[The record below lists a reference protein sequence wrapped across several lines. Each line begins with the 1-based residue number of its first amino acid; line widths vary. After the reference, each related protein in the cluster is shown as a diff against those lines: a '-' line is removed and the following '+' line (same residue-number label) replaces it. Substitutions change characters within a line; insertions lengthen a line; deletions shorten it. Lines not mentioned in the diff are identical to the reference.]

1 MDKGENWELLVSAA
15 TAAGLQLA
23 LPEHATICWSEEDDS
38 WIGWNP
44 LHDDGDAFR
53 LAVKLGIGIW
63 QHMSIRE
70 VEVEHYDDGRSLNEQ
85 FGSDPFYANRR
96 AIVRLAAEIGR
107 AKNRIDRTLTKNQEN
122 V

>member
-1 MDKGENWELLVSAA
+1 MDKGENWELMVAA
-15 TAAGLQLA
+15 ANAAGIQLA
-23 LPEHATICWSEEDDS
+23 LPDHATICWSEEDDS
-38 WIGWNP
+38 WIAWNP

-70 VEVEHYDDGRSLNEQ
+70 VEVEYYDDGRSLTEQ

-96 AIVRLAAEIGR
+96 AIVRLAAEMGR
-107 AKNRIDRTLTKNQEN
+107 AAEEANPSMSKNQEN